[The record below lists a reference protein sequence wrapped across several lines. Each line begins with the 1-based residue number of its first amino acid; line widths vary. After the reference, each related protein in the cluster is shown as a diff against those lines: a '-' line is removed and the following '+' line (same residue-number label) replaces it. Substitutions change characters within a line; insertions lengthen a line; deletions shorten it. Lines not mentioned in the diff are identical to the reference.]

1 MSRTLVMP
9 GWMYLFILMTSFWIQ
24 FADAME
30 ERSWIGGFAAFGP
43 LILFADMAWAFYKR
57 YKEWV

>member
-1 MSRTLVMP
+1 
-9 GWMYLFILMTSFWIQ
+9 MYLFILMTSFWIQ